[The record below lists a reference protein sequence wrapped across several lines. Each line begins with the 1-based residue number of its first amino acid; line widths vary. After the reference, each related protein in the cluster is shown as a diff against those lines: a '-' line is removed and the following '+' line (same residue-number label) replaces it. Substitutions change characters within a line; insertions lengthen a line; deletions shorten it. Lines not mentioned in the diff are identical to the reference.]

1 LPYSLGI
8 FKDSWNFQE
17 EEVTVS
23 KKRPILEPALD
34 DFGLPLLAE
43 DGITPM
49 SQQATDENGSPMW
62 EDYPEKKILRK
73 DRPKIEYVPE
83 DEFAICPDDIDI
95 QTADTR
101 CLYLAHKPKAV
112 TKEFL
117 LDQVELGLFDKKA
130 VDSILYE
137 DDALVVINKT
147 AGIIVH
153 PDKSHDYPA
162 LTEWL
167 EKKYKDY
174 GIRVLPDTD
183 LSLSIGRLWPHRT
196 YQPAGYTEC
205 YGNLL
210 DDNWARELM
219 IQYYAHKTSINQQLI
234 RAYASLVEW
243 LSRPAQ
249 VLGGGGRECPGMLEL
264 EEDIIN

>member
-1 LPYSLGI
+1 MNTIFHIAVHNFGGLKNNPYASTQHLSEAQLENAHRNNWPDFPSKLNGSHIGYPLVIFPQYYKQFRYIGEEAAHIKGRNVDTIGICLAGNFNKRPNGTSVDYPTKYQTETLRLLLGI
-8 FKDSWNFQE
+8 
-17 EEVTVS
+17 
-23 KKRPILEPALD
+23 L
-34 DFGLPLLAE
+34 
-43 DGITPM
+43 
-49 SQQATDENGSPMW
+49 
-62 EDYPEKKILRK
+62 
-73 DRPKIEYVPE
+73 
-83 DEFAICPDDIDI
+83 
-95 QTADTR
+95 
-101 CLYLAHKPKAV
+101 
-112 TKEFL
+112 
-117 LDQVELGLFDKKA
+117 
-130 VDSILYE
+130 
-137 DDALVVINKT
+137 
-147 AGIIVH
+147 
-153 PDKSHDYPA
+153 
-162 LTEWL
+162 L

-219 IQYYAHKTSINQQLI
+219 VQYYAHKTSINQQLI